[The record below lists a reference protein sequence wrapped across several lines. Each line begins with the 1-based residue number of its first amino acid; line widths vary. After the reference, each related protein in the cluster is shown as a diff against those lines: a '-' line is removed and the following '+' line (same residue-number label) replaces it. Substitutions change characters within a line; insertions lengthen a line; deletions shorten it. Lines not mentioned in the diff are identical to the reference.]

1 MLLCGD
7 GFLLRTP
14 PDYFSAE
21 TLRPLLAWVT
31 HFCCTVTTLP
41 WRVDTKT
48 ATGFC
53 RLVVVADEK
62 PLCLKAVLLNF
73 SRDAG
78 SSLGVAALGL
88 SSRAG
93 GGAQVFP
100 MAPPVLP
107 QDKVVVGS
115 GAHGIEYI
123 GFVGNQEL
131 WVRKRTIYF
140 HLAHFCLIAVFLR
153 ITCRAIFRNASILN
167 PFRENDSI
175 IGSSELFSS
184 WDFKP

>member
-1 MLLCGD
+1 MTASCWELLQIIFRLKLSGLCWCEW
-7 GFLLRTP
+7 LI
-14 PDYFSAE
+14 SAAQWQPCDDE
-21 TLRPLLAWVT
+21 WIQKQPQV
-31 HFCCTVTTLP
+31 FCC
-41 WRVDTKT
+41 
-48 ATGFC
+48 
-53 RLVVVADEK
+53 LVVVADEQL
-62 PLCLKAVLLNF
+62 LCLKAVLLNF

-131 WVRKRTIYF
+131 WVRKNTIYF

-184 WDFKP
+184 WEFKP